1 MIINI
6 DTRILSGTGQ
16 DLPPTLANIGTS
28 EVALLELQGQ
38 LEVEG
43 NQSGQVAGKLT
54 LDPEGKNHAERTGVQ
69 RKPTLRVGH
78 HLLEGKI
85 VNLSKPLAVLEKQS
99 RESDDLEETTQNTSR
114 TPPSYAIR
122 AIVRKKLVFSKRPMP
137 MVTAGIT
144 LAASDAAAK
153 RS

>member
-6 DTRILSGTGQ
+6 DTRTFNGSGQ
-16 DLPPTLANIGTS
+16 SLPPTLANIGTS
-28 EVALLELQGQ
+28 EVALVELQGE

-43 NQSGQVAGKLT
+43 DKSGQVAAKLT
-54 LDPEGKNHAERTGVQ
+54 LDPEGKK
-69 RKPTLRVGH
+69 KPSLRVGH

-99 RESDDLEETTQNTSR
+99 REPEDSEDASISSSA

-137 MVTAGIT
+137 MVAAGNT
-144 LAASDAAAK
+144 LATV
-153 RS
+153 